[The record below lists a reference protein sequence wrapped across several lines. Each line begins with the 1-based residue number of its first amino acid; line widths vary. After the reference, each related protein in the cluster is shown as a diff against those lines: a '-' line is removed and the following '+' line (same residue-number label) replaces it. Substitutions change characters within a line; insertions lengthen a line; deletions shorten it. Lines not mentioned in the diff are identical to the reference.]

1 MPRPRL
7 RRRVRY
13 WKGVTHFKPAGVML
27 AELEETVL
35 TIDELEAIRLC
46 DLEEIGQKEAAQ
58 KMKISQPTLQR
69 ILAAARKKTAD
80 ALVNSKA
87 IRIQGGEYKM
97 AAPRGPGRGLRRGM
111 GPEEGKGRMGGMAAG
126 PGGKCVCPKCRA
138 TVPHQ
143 RGVPCTERKCP
154 KCGAM
159 MTRG

>member
-13 WKGVTHFKPAGVML
+13 WKGITHFKPAGVRL

-46 DLEEIGQKEAAQ
+46 DLEEISQKAAAK

-69 ILAAARKKTAD
+69 ILASARKKTAD

-111 GPEEGKGRMGGMAAG
+111 GPEEGKGRMGGQAAG
-126 PGGKCVCPKCRA
+126 PAGQCVCPKCGHE
-138 TVPHQ
+138 TPHE
-143 RGVPCTERKCP
+143 RGVPCTLKTCP
-154 KCGAM
+154 KCGATM
-159 MTRG
+159 IRG